1 MANDKNKKNQK
12 VIFADLALSKYQSV
26 MESLKSE
33 GIFTDEALD
42 SSSLMSKLAD
52 KTYEVCVLN
61 LLLGGMGPFEL
72 ISGVRAASKN
82 KNIRVIVVSRQ
93 VQKINIHN
101 TIKAGANDF
110 VADPF
115 DNESLKHR
123 ILYHLRPVTMI
134 EPQGYEERPVSG
146 KTGWDYLNILL
157 ECSEILS
164 RAPKGNE
171 HSAFVQ
177 ILGKVAGLL
186 QSNRTSLVLVEK
198 ETNTGVV
205 LASSDDATFYDFPLS
220 LTKYPE
226 ILHVLNTGNF
236 VLVDDVTTSVMTRNI
251 QFQVRSIQIASMLV
265 FPIRYHDEVIGV
277 MTIKRPH
284 QRDLPGLDEMRII
297 QAIANIMAAHSNV
310 RAILRKVYREFSTQT
325 A

>member
-1 MANDKNKKNQK
+1 MSNDTKKNRR
-12 VIFADLALSKYQSV
+12 VIFADLGLSKYQSV
-26 MESLKSE
+26 MESLHSE
-33 GIFTDEALD
+33 GVQTDEAVE
-42 SSSLMSKLAD
+42 SSSLFQQLNEKN
-52 KTYEVCVLN
+52 YEVCILN
-61 LLLGGMGPFEL
+61 LLIGGMGPFEL

-82 KNIRVIVVSRQ
+82 KNIRIIVVSRQ

-123 ILYHLRPVTMI
+123 ILYHLKPVTMI
-134 EPQGYEERPVSG
+134 EPEGYEERPVSG

-171 HSAFVQ
+171 HSAFMQ

-186 QSNRTSLVLVEK
+186 ESNRTSLVLVEK

-205 LASSDDATFYDFPLS
+205 LASSDDATFYDFPIS

-226 ILHVLNTGNF
+226 IMHVLNSGNF
-236 VLVDDVTTSVMTRNI
+236 VLVEDVTRNVLTKNI
-251 QFQVRSIQIASMLV
+251 QRQVRSIQIASLLV
-265 FPIRYHDEVIGV
+265 FPIRYHNEVIGV
-277 MTIKRPH
+277 LTIKRPH
-284 QRDLPGLDEMRII
+284 QRSLPGLDEMRII
-297 QAIANIMAAHSNV
+297 QAIANTMAAHSNV
-310 RAILRKVYREFSTQT
+310 RAILRKVYREFSNKS